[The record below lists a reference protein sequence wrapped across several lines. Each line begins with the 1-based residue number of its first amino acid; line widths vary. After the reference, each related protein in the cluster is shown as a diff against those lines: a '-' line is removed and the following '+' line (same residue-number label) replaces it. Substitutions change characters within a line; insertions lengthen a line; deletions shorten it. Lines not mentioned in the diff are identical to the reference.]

1 MAKEKE
7 HIFVPLLPSCLTV
20 DTFNEYRDK
29 IRNNYKSKPEV
40 EIPLN
45 EQSFGISFNTII
57 IKKDETSKP
66 PYKLT
71 QDILKNNF
79 TPVHLE
85 ENIDKLDG
93 EFFDKSK
100 SPLKRSIYY
109 RNEPLI
115 INFQNKNKLHTF
127 YLFINISRL
136 KEKLKKKF
144 CIYTFTLTTFNPIDK
159 KFNCDSLSNKEVINL
174 SKKCAEIF
182 NDEDFL
188 EKYKSNQNE
197 TPDIIISGEE
207 KTVEKGSAEAEFR
220 GKTNGDSSSVDDTFR
235 SIQFWGKLDSS
246 DARDIINKDI
256 RTKKLDQVYYFYSIL
271 THNYKDGLLRKHFEN
286 VVDVMGYCQSVSDA
300 YFDIFYGNVCL
311 EVTILPIKEIF
322 EQTGHDSEE
331 FRIWEILAL
340 QSHIVKDKKLKPE
353 DFKVLEAFFD
363 FRDFTKK
370 LGKGGFWIDYAN
382 YLKEVTGIRHNY
394 NIRKREIELEEK
406 EREKALQKLNLLI
419 IVSIFISILTFFLS
433 PIYNESANSTNLS
446 NVTNNSFYKNYILNN
461 SNPEL
466 ITLLLVGGAFVLS
479 LFLFVRR
486 EFVKHIKNIRN
497 WRFYPIRYLPK
508 KLHVF
513 DLILVFLLAIGF
525 IFLLWMTLK
534 SIP

>member
-7 HIFVPLLPSCLTV
+7 DIFVPLLPSCLTV
-20 DTFNEYRDK
+20 DTFNVYREK
-29 IRNNYKSKPEV
+29 IRNNYESKLEV

-57 IKKDETSKP
+57 VKKDGNSEP

-79 TPVHLE
+79 TQVIKE
-85 ENIDKLDG
+85 SIDKLDC
-93 EFFDKSK
+93 EFFEE
-100 SPLKRSIYY
+100 SPLERSIYY
-109 RNEPLI
+109 RKKSLI
-115 INFQNKNKLHTF
+115 IKFQNKNEQHEF
-127 YLFINISRL
+127 YLFINISKL
-136 KEKLKKKF
+136 KEKIKNKL
-144 CIYTFTLTTFNPIDK
+144 CIYTFILTTFNPIDK
-159 KFNCDSLSNKEVINL
+159 KFNYDSLSNKEVINL

-188 EKYKSNQNE
+188 EKYKLNQNG
-197 TPDIIISGEE
+197 TPTIIISGEE
-207 KTVEKGSAEAEFR
+207 KTPGEAEFK
-220 GKTNGDSSSVDDTFR
+220 GKPSGDSSSIDDIFR

-246 DARDIINKDI
+246 DARDIINKGI

-311 EVTILPIKEIF
+311 EVTILPKMEIF
-322 EQTGHDSEE
+322 KQTGHDSEE

-340 QSHIVKDKKLKPE
+340 QSHIVKDKQLKPE
-353 DFKVLEAFFD
+353 DFKILEDFFD

-394 NIRKREIELEEK
+394 NIRKREIELEER

-446 NVTNNSFYKNYILNN
+446 NVMNNSFYKNHILNN

-466 ITLLLVGGAFVLS
+466 TLFLFMVGAFVLS

-486 EFVKHIKNIRN
+486 EFVKHIKNIKN
-497 WRFYPIRYLPK
+497 WIFYPIRYFQK
-508 KLHVF
+508 KEYIF
-513 DLILVFLLAIGF
+513 DLILVLLLAIGI
-525 IFLLWMTLK
+525 IFLLWMKLK